1 MIVSTLIEAGPVEI
15 EIEADVRLGVPSS
28 EFDPGDGPEIQWIK
42 SYRLEKGRRVDVPV
56 ASVEQVLGV
65 EAWQAVEEQLYSAA
79 EWSDEGPDPD
89 AERDQEMDR

>member
-15 EIEADVRLGVPSS
+15 EIEA
-28 EFDPGDGPEIQWIK
+28 
-42 SYRLEKGRRVDVPV
+42 DVPV